1 MIPGQL
7 PMITRAAESVLRQLL
22 ILPNTMT
29 PNASRPP
36 ALRVIRIGKNKD
48 NDLVLEKPGISRYHA
63 RLTLYTDFLAMLE
76 DLDSTYGT
84 EVDGRRIVQKM
95 ITPSSTVVLGT
106 IVQLDLKSIFD
117 KVITPVPVPPTPNP
131 NPQPVIPIGGG
142 GRPPVFAE
150 EFKRLNWHFEQYSA
164 AKQEILT
171 GDPKKKAW
179 IRVAI
184 GWVPYAGFPL
194 ASLIDAYVFNTSER
208 VQVLDEAFRR
218 DYKCPNPACQQF
230 LGYIPFNDLLHQR
243 QCRYCKCLWVDT

>member
-1 MIPGQL
+1 
-7 PMITRAAESVLRQLL
+7 
-22 ILPNTMT
+22 MT
-29 PNASRPP
+29 PDAPRQS
-36 ALRVIRIGKNKD
+36 ALRIIRIGKNKD

-63 RLTLYTDFLAMLE
+63 KLTLYTDFLGLLE

-95 ITPSSTVVLGT
+95 ITPSSSVVLGT
-106 IVQLDLKSIFD
+106 IVRLDVQTLFD
-117 KVITPVPVPPTPNP
+117 KVRPQSQPIPPLPPQPNPGPTP
-131 NPQPVIPIGGG
+131 QPIFNGGG
-142 GRPPVFAE
+142 KPPVFTE
-150 EFKRLNWHFEQYSA
+150 EFKRLSWHFEQYTG

-218 DYKCPNPACQQF
+218 DYICPNPACRQF
-230 LGYIPFNDLLHQR
+230 LGYVPYSELLRQR
-243 QCRYCKCLWVDT
+243 QCRYCKCLWTDN

>member
-1 MIPGQL
+1 
-7 PMITRAAESVLRQLL
+7 
-22 ILPNTMT
+22 MT
-29 PNASRPP
+29 PDAQKRS
-36 ALRVIRIGKNKD
+36 ALQVIRIGKNKD

-63 RLTLYTDFLAMLE
+63 KLTLYTDFLGLLE

-106 IVQLDLKSIFD
+106 IVRLDLKAIFD
-117 KVITPVPVPPTPNP
+117 KVRPPAPP
-131 NPQPVIPIGGG
+131 IPQPLPKPGPGQIPGQLPAGGNN
-142 GRPPVFAE
+142 FAE
-150 EFKRLNWHFEQYSA
+150 EFKRLNWHYEQYMV

-194 ASLIDAYVFNTSER
+194 AALIDAYVFNTSER

-218 DYKCPNPACQQF
+218 DYKCPNPVCQQF
-230 LGYIPFNDLLHQR
+230 LGYVPYGELLRQR
-243 QCRYCKCLWVDT
+243 QCRYCKCLWVDN

>member
-1 MIPGQL
+1 
-7 PMITRAAESVLRQLL
+7 
-22 ILPNTMT
+22 MT
-29 PNASRPP
+29 PDASRPT

-63 RLTLYTDFLAMLE
+63 RLTLYTDFLGLLE

-95 ITPSSTVVLGT
+95 ITPSSNVVLGT
-106 IVQLDLKSIFD
+106 IAKLDVKTLFEKVRPQLQPPPPPPIPKPGAGPIPGL
-117 KVITPVPVPPTPNP
+117 TPGPIPQLTPP
-131 NPQPVIPIGGG
+131 GGN
-142 GRPPVFAE
+142 FAE
-150 EFKRLNWHFEQYSA
+150 ELSRLSWHYEQYVM

-194 ASLIDAYVFNTSER
+194 AALIDAYVFNTSER

-230 LGYIPFNDLLHQR
+230 LGYVPYGELVRQR
-243 QCRYCKCLWVDT
+243 QCRYCKCLWV

>member
-1 MIPGQL
+1 
-7 PMITRAAESVLRQLL
+7 
-22 ILPNTMT
+22 MT
-29 PNASRPP
+29 PDASRPT

-48 NDLVLEKPGISRYHA
+48 NDVVLEKPGISRYHA
-63 RLTLYTDFLAMLE
+63 RLTLYTDFLGLLE

-95 ITPSSTVVLGT
+95 ITPSSDVVLGT
-106 IVQLDLKSIFD
+106 IAKLDVRTLFEKVRPPASIPPPIP
-117 KVITPVPVPPTPNP
+117 KPLPNQPPGPIPQPTPVAPAGN
-131 NPQPVIPIGGG
+131 
-142 GRPPVFAE
+142 FAE
-150 EFKRLNWHFEQYSA
+150 ELSRLSWHYEQYMT

-194 ASLIDAYVFNTSER
+194 AALIDAYVFNTTER

-230 LGYIPFNDLLHQR
+230 LGYVPYSELVRQR
-243 QCRYCKCLWVDT
+243 QCRYCKCLWV

>member
-1 MIPGQL
+1 
-7 PMITRAAESVLRQLL
+7 
-22 ILPNTMT
+22 MT
-29 PNASRPP
+29 PDGSRRS

-48 NDLVLEKPGISRYHA
+48 NDVVLEKPGISRYHA
-63 RLTLYTDFLAMLE
+63 RLTLYTDFLGLLE

-95 ITPSSTVVLGT
+95 ITPGSAVVLGT
-106 IVQLDLKSIFD
+106 IVRLDVKTLFD
-117 KVITPVPVPPTPNP
+117 QVSPRVLPPPVPPLPNLGP
-131 NPQPVIPIGGG
+131 GSQPGLTGGK
-142 GRPPVFAE
+142 PPVFAE
-150 EFKRLNWHFEQYSA
+150 EFKRLSWHFEQYTG

-179 IRVAI
+179 VRVAV
-184 GWVPYAGFPL
+184 GWVPFAGFPL

-230 LGYIPFNDLLHQR
+230 LGYVPYAELLRQR
-243 QCRYCKCLWVDT
+243 QCRFCKCLWVDS